1 MNMAQYLMLEQQ
13 KLLGNNNVNSSTNP
27 TTMSDFQKQFVAM
40 QQQIASQYVAAIT
53 ANGQGNLNNLLGIDT
68 GKGSKGLSS
77 IFNIESLNGNSNN
90 SMLNHLTS
98 IGNDKNS
105 DDGKGESRSR
115 SPTTISERNSNS
127 IDISS
132 KNNISPTS
140 SDVIG
145 NKINSSIPSGEDLS
159 PGGCDDDMMMDKM
172 SPDENGKRKQ
182 RRYRTTFSAY
192 QLDELEKVFARTH
205 YPDVFTREE
214 LAQRVILTEARVQVW
229 FQNRRAKFR
238 KQERSSSIHPY
249 ASTNGPTAL
258 SNGTRDSAQVFQ
270 QNAMAAAA
278 AAVSNPYAV
287 LAAAAA
293 AQQNASTDPTSA
305 MMAAAAFTA
314 QQHALAESM
323 INPLLGSGI
332 SLATSTANGINNG
345 GSITT
350 PRTPSTSSI
359 QQGPGTTTSSPLLGL
374 SPKGNIQDS
383 NDNNMSNSTSTI
395 NSNNNKSTTSGT
407 ELTNNLFFNPLAVM
421 QQQQLA
427 NLFQMQY
434 GGLWGTGAGGN
445 PLSLSGL
452 TTATTTST
460 TSATTTSSTGSVSPK
475 AEERTTTSSPEEM
488 NTSSNDNTV
497 IKKDN
502 DEKNSGTTSPVE
514 EKTNNEE

>member
-1 MNMAQYLMLEQQ
+1 MNMAQFLMMEQQ
-13 KLLGNNNVNSSTNP
+13 KLLGNNNVNSSNP
-27 TTMSDFQKQFVAM
+27 PSMSDFQKQFVAM
-40 QQQIASQYVAAIT
+40 QQQLASQYVAAIT
-53 ANGQGNLNNLLGIDT
+53 ANGQGNLNNLLGIDA

-77 IFNIESLNGNSNN
+77 IFNIEALSNSSNN
-90 SMLNHLTS
+90 NMFNHLAGL
-98 IGNDKNS
+98 GNDKNS

-115 SPTTISERNSNS
+115 SPTTISERNTNS
-127 IDISS
+127 VDISS
-132 KNNISPTS
+132 KSNISPASSEVTGSKITS
-140 SDVIG
+140 SML
-145 NKINSSIPSGEDLS
+145 SGGELS

-258 SNGTRDSAQVFQ
+258 TNGTRDSAQVFQ

-293 AQQNASTDPTSA
+293 AQQNASNDPTSA
-305 MMAAAAFTA
+305 MMAAAFSA
-314 QQHALAESM
+314 QQQALAESM
-323 INPLLGSGI
+323 MNPLLSSGI
-332 SLATSTANGINNG
+332 NLQTSTSNNI

-350 PRTPSTSSI
+350 SRTPSTSSI
-359 QQGPGTTTSSPLLGL
+359 QHTSGTSTSSPSLGL
-374 SPKGNIQDS
+374 SPKGNHQDG
-383 NDNNMSNSTSTI
+383 NDNNVITSTSNTN

-434 GGLWGTGAGGN
+434 GGLWGAGAGGN

-452 TTATTTST
+452 ATATPTST

-475 AEERTTTSSPEEM
+475 AEARTRTSSPEEI
-488 NTSSNDNTV
+488 NSNNINDNMI
-497 IKKDN
+497 IKKDEN
-502 DEKNSGTTSPVE
+502 EKNSGTTSPVE
-514 EKTNNEE
+514 EKAKNEE